1 MTAVSLALASAAHLF
16 AAGTG
21 AGDRAAFH
29 AAARQFA
36 QRLPADGAIVNLC
49 AARRSFALTLVAGA
63 IRGQP
68 SLLPWSPSPTV
79 VGEVAAAHA
88 ATIAVTDE
96 AMPDFGAVRC
106 CRPPGPDELA
116 DASAAGMP
124 ILLDPAQIAVV
135 AFTSGSTGAPQ
146 AHAKTWGTL
155 AASSQRLA
163 QRVLDGLV
171 AAQLVAT
178 VPPQHVFGLETT
190 ILLPLFSDCA
200 CLDARPLFPADV
212 RAALESVSAPRVL
225 VTTPV
230 HLRAL
235 LAAGVQ
241 LPPLARIV
249 SATAPLSPALA
260 ASAEAR
266 FGAPVLEIYGSTES
280 GAIATRRVAE
290 DSAWTPLAD
299 VRFQSVEDGVEV
311 SAPYLPQPIRLSD
324 RIECEAD
331 GRIRLLGR
339 SADLIKVAG
348 RRISC
353 TDLTQRLLAVPGVE
367 DAIVIVPEP
376 DQIDGRPAALVVAPD
391 MEESAILAALA
402 TQVDAVFLPRPLRKV
417 AALPRNAVG
426 KLPRAALLELLR
438 G

>member
-1 MTAVSLALASAAHLF
+1 MTRVMLPLAGDLPLFVSA
-16 AAGTG
+16 TD
-21 AGDRAAFH
+21 AGDRARFH
-29 AAARQFA
+29 AASRQFA
-36 QRLPADGAIVNLC
+36 QRLPADGALLNLC
-49 AARRSFALTLVAGA
+49 ATRRGFALTLVAGA
-63 IRGQP
+63 MQGRT
-68 SLLPWSPSPTV
+68 SLLPWSPAAPV

-88 ATIAVTDE
+88 AKLAVSDEPTPAVDGLQACRTPAPDEAVTV
-96 AMPDFGAVRC
+96 PGAQA
-106 CRPPGPDELA
+106 ELA
-116 DASAAGMP
+116 LDA
-124 ILLDPAQIAVV
+124 AQIAVV

-155 AASSQRLA
+155 AASTQRLA
-163 QRVLDGLV
+163 RRVLDGLSR
-171 AAQLVAT
+171 AQLVAT

-190 ILLPLFSDCA
+190 ILLPLFSDCS

-212 RAALESVSAPRVL
+212 RTALEQVDAPRVL

-235 LAAGVQ
+235 LAADLR

-249 SATAPLSPALA
+249 SATAPLAPALA
-260 ASAEAR
+260 AAAEAR
-266 FGAPVLEIYGSTES
+266 FAAPVIEIYGSTES
-280 GAIATRRVAE
+280 GAIASRRTAV
-290 DSAWTPLAD
+290 DTLWTALDD
-299 VRFQSVEDGVEV
+299 VRFVQRDDGAEV
-311 SAPYLPQPIRLSD
+311 CAPYLPQSVPLSD
-324 RIECEAD
+324 RIECSDD

-348 RRISC
+348 RRISAA
-353 TDLTQRLLAVPGVE
+353 DLTQRLLAVPGVE
-367 DAIVIVPEP
+367 DAVVIVPEP

-391 MEESAILAALA
+391 LDEAAILAALA
-402 TQVDAVFLPRPLRKV
+402 TRLDAVFLPRPLRKV

>member
-1 MTAVSLALASAAHLF
+1 MPVSLPLSSAERLF
-16 AAGTG
+16 AVGSG
-21 AGDRAAFH
+21 AGDRADFH

-36 QRLPADGAIVNLC
+36 QQLPATGPIVNLC

-63 IRGQP
+63 ICGRP
-68 SLLPWSPSPTV
+68 SLLPWSPSANV
-79 VGEVAAAHA
+79 VRDVAAAHVA
-88 ATIAVTDE
+88 AVVVADE
-96 AMPDFGAVRC
+96 TLPDLGALQC
-106 CRPPGPDELA
+106 CRAPDPGAITDNTG
-116 DASAAGMP
+116 SAAP
-124 ILLDPAQIAVV
+124 VTLDPAQVAVV

-212 RAALESVSAPRVL
+212 RAALESVAAPRVL

-235 LAAGVQ
+235 LAADVQ

-249 SATAPLSPALA
+249 SATAPLAPPLA
-260 ASAEAR
+260 AAAEAR
-266 FGAPVLEIYGSTES
+266 FAAPVLEIYGSTES
-280 GAIATRRVAE
+280 GAIASRRTAE
-290 DSAWTPLAD
+290 DTAWTPLPD
-299 VRFQSVEDGVEV
+299 VRFASVEDGAEV

-324 RIECEAD
+324 RIECMAD

-348 RRISC
+348 RRISAA
-353 TDLTQRLLAVPGVE
+353 DLTQRLLAVPGVE

-391 MEESAILAALA
+391 MDEAAILAALA

-426 KLPRAALLELLR
+426 KLPRSALLELLR